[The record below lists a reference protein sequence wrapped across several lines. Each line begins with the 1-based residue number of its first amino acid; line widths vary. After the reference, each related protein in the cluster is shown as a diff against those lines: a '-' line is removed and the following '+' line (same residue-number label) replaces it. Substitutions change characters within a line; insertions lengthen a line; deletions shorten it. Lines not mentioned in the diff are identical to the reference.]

1 MSDDKAEA
9 VDKLADIIKI
19 MIRGWPIYGVVVGLM
34 WGYGELWLDK
44 KISDAIEAE
53 TLKQPA
59 LVTLT
64 GAVQTNTG
72 AITRVE
78 GAVGEVKREVEV
90 VEEDTK
96 AILRM
101 MAE

>member
-1 MSDDKAEA
+1 MSDEDQAI
-9 VDKLADIIKI
+9 DKLADIIKTVI
-19 MIRGWPIYGVVVGLM
+19 KGWPVYGVVLGIL
-34 WGYGELWLDK
+34 WGYGDLWLDK
-44 KISDAIEAE
+44 KISDAISDE

-72 AITRVE
+72 AINDVK
-78 GAVGEVKREVEV
+78 GEVRLVKEEVEV

-96 AILRM
+96 AILFM
-101 MAE
+101 LSAE